1 MDLETA
7 TIAPPHTDRAVSLCP
22 LRVCLCRGLAEVKML
37 SRPIMAPLPSGMLV
51 ELVKHAEKEL
61 GWASTAS
68 FLLTHSW
75 GLVLCRG
82 LCVR

>member
-1 MDLETA
+1 
-7 TIAPPHTDRAVSLCP
+7 
-22 LRVCLCRGLAEVKML
+22 
-37 SRPIMAPLPSGMLV
+37 MAPLPSGMLV

-61 GWASTAS
+61 GWASTAF

>member
-1 MDLETA
+1 
-7 TIAPPHTDRAVSLCP
+7 
-22 LRVCLCRGLAEVKML
+22 ML

-68 FLLTHSW
+68 FLLTHSL
-75 GLVLCRG
+75 GGSCCAGGCAYGSELVSLEMRCTG
-82 LCVR
+82 GAS